1 MLAAEGHGEAMKIA
15 HEYADEVHLLLTDV
29 VMPRISG
36 KDLIEEIIKLRPNIK
51 TFFMVGLHGRF
62 DCP

>member
-1 MLAAEGHGEAMKIA
+1 MKIA